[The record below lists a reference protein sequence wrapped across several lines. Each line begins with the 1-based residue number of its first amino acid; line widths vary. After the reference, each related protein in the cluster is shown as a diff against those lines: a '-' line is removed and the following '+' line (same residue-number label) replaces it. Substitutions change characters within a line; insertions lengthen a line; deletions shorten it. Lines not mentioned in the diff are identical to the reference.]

1 MLIADTPCNRKDT
14 LLWGPLL
21 GFPFPAAVCVELIVS
36 TCLTSGNV
44 WRGPSATRVPFFFNG
59 HFLSGVTCMT
69 VCDKQKLMG
78 TLLCQFLLNCWH
90 WLQAACLPPSQ
101 DLTWNMARGPQ
112 LYSPI
117 SQLVSDERSRNNVGR
132 TNQEENPLWT
142 ALNQGGSI
150 CWELMCWFIFL
161 SGKLQNSNLQSTLD
175 IRSIHLPRPS
185 KVYVKTGMSSRQKET
200 TWDSSPRSLFQQ
212 AALGNLGANRVSLAS
227 S

>member
-1 MLIADTPCNRKDT
+1 MPQGYL
-14 LLWGPLL
+14 
-21 GFPFPAAVCVELIVS
+21 
-36 TCLTSGNV
+36 
-44 WRGPSATRVPFFFNG
+44 FFFNG

-112 LYSPI
+112 LYSPT

-132 TNQEENPLWT
+132 TNQEENALQT
-142 ALNQGGSI
+142 ASNQRGSI
-150 CWELMCWFIFL
+150 CWELICCFVFL
-161 SGKLQNSNLQSTLD
+161 GDKLQDSHVQSTLD
-175 IRSIHLPRPS
+175 IRSIPLPRPS
-185 KVYVKTGMSSRQKET
+185 QVEGRNITQAKGSHVRFISKEAFPAG
-200 TWDSSPRSLFQQ
+200 SFQE
-212 AALGNLGANRVSLAS
+212 GLGANRVSLAS